1 MDDDSQIIEDAKVE
15 ITPNESTVLEPTE
28 REAPPNVEDFSTKE
42 DNSVHV
48 HVEIPETKA
57 DDKKEESLEKTI
69 LSELLTAFTRI
80 ESAINNVSE
89 KIDVIV
95 TPPVIDDTPIVDDSE
110 IIEDDKDDK
119 IEDTL
124 PPKDGEKFSPP
135 KKRKWS
141 IY

>member
-1 MDDDSQIIEDAKVE
+1 MDDDNQIIEDAKVE
-15 ITPNESTVLEPTE
+15 ITPNEPTE
-28 REAPPNVEDFSTKE
+28 LEAPPNVDDFSTKE

-48 HVEIPETKA
+48 HVEIPESKVE
-57 DDKKEESLEKTI
+57 DKKDESLEKTI
-69 LSELLTAFTRI
+69 LSELLNAFTRI

-89 KIDVIV
+89 KIDVI
-95 TPPVIDDTPIVDDSE
+95 TSPHIIDDSPIVEDSE